1 MSENYLSIYAKS
13 FNWAGF
19 FLPKKIYQKC
29 SSLYDFCR
37 TIDDIADQELK
48 LNIKAKQ
55 FKEFKDQ
62 FTNKDFSNQIIKNIH
77 NIIDDFEIS
86 KKIVYDLFD
95 GVETD
100 LKNEVKIN
108 SKKELLI
115 YSYRVA
121 GTVGLMMAK
130 ILNVKKKNSLK
141 SAIDL
146 GIAMQLTNIA
156 RDVVEDNKKNRKYI
170 NSNFESIRSTLKTA
184 DTRNGIFLKKPGSDD
199 IYGSVLLLADDTLRL
214 GTQNVYNMMLLQN
227 GSIMSAH
234 ASGATRNTA
243 FGEDAGIALASGG
256 NYNTLFGHGAGQSIT
271 TADQNVL
278 IGYQAG
284 DAIVDGGH
292 CGTFYTTVIDLV
304 GKVPRVVRAG
314 KGDATLFEA

>member
-1 MSENYLSIYAKS
+1 MHKNYLSIYAKS

-19 FLPKKIYQKC
+19 FLPKKTYNKC

-48 LNIKAKQ
+48 LDVKVKQ

-62 FTNKDFSNQIIKNIH
+62 FINKDFSNQIIKNIH
-77 NIIDDFEIS
+77 EVIDDFGIS

-100 LKNEVKIN
+100 LKSEVKIN

-130 ILNVKKKNSLK
+130 ILNVKKQSALK

-170 NSNFESIRSTLKTA
+170 NSNFESIRNTLKIA
-184 DTRNGIFLKKPGSDD
+184 DTFYESSFLSIRDIPISCRFAILVARRVYRQIGKNILSKRNIENYDMSGKIYVSSFGKFFQTILSIFDFF
-199 IYGSVLLLADDTLRL
+199 ILLILSSKEHDKEIEHQIINEEINLNER
-214 GTQNVYNMMLLQN
+214 
-227 GSIMSAH
+227 I
-234 ASGATRNTA
+234 
-243 FGEDAGIALASGG
+243 
-256 NYNTLFGHGAGQSIT
+256 
-271 TADQNVL
+271 
-278 IGYQAG
+278 
-284 DAIVDGGH
+284 
-292 CGTFYTTVIDLV
+292 
-304 GKVPRVVRAG
+304 
-314 KGDATLFEA
+314 